1 MKKQQLSSLSA
12 AIVAAICLAGAAT
25 SSVAAEVAGLY
36 AYPRSGQDQNQQS
49 RDEFDCSQ
57 WAQQQTGFNPYQTP
71 PPASTAYAPP
81 PPPPPPPQQQ
91 SKGVLGIGSRDYKD
105 GGLIQDGAIGA
116 GLGAVGGAIAGD
128 AGQGAA
134 LGAVASVLFGGVQ
147 RLSQN
152 DSDTTNQ
159 QQYYQQQ
166 QQAQYQQ
173 QQPPPDV
180 QYNQHL
186 DNFRRAYGACMGGRG
201 YEVR

>member
-1 MKKQQLSSLSA
+1 MNRHRLTTFSTA
-12 AIVAAICLAGAAT
+12 AVIAACLAGAADN
-25 SSVAAEVAGLY
+25 SAAAQVAGLY
-36 AYPRSGQDQNQQS
+36 AYPRSGQDQNLQA

-71 PPASTAYAPP
+71 PATSYAYAP

-91 SKGVLGIGSRDYKD
+91 SKGVMGIGSRDYKD
-105 GGLIQDGAIGA
+105 GGIIQDGAIGA

-152 DSDTTNQ
+152 DSDSSN

-173 QQPPPDV
+173 APPPDV
-180 QYNQHL
+180 EYNQRL
-186 DNFRRAYGACMGGRG
+186 DNFRRAYSACMGGRG